1 MARLP
6 ALRPDEVIRGLEKAG
21 FEVAR
26 QRGSHVRLRHPDHRV
41 VTVPV
46 HSGQTLGRGLVRK
59 ILRDAELTTEE
70 FLTLL
75 RE

>member
-6 ALRPDEVIRGLEKAG
+6 ALRPEEVIRGLERAG

-46 HSGQTLGRGLVRK
+46 HSAQTLGRGLVRK
-59 ILRDAELTTEE
+59 ILRDAELPTEE
-70 FLTLL
+70 FLILL